1 MANDPAELRLAA
13 PTRHHWQRLRPEI
26 LEHFRQLWETPEL
39 PMMERQ
45 AALVL
50 ANWLERHGFA
60 VERGVGGLPT
70 AFRASYGPRTAPAV
84 GLLAEYDALPGLD
97 NGAVPRRERT
107 GQRGGHAC
115 GHNHIGAA
123 NIGAAIA
130 ARYALDELDIA
141 GRVVVLGTP
150 AEEIVWGKVA
160 MLKAG
165 LFDGLQALLT
175 SHGDYQN
182 GVLSRPCLATI
193 NVECVLA
200 GVASHGGAARRHNAL
215 ESVEL
220 AVQSFERLR
229 AHRFGDCSIEHV
241 VRVGGLMPSI
251 TPDEARLWIAA
262 RHVDFDH
269 ARAALRQVLDICR
282 RAAEMNETGYRA
294 QPIAASRGYLP
305 NDALAEVLWRHLQAV
320 GPPNWSDADIAW
332 MSELAAACQPQMD
345 FMLDRGIALYREGVD
360 PYGQDD
366 GEASWRIP
374 LGRVN
379 WALPPQVPLHN
390 WATTALSGHAAG
402 DAGPLMASEVLAL
415 ATVDLLTAPDQLQ
428 QARREL
434 EVRVAGRELSPPY
447 VGGFEVL
454 TRRPERFWDAS
465 WVSDDP
471 LP

>member
-1 MANDPAELRLAA
+1 MTEGQAA
-13 PTRHHWQRLRPEI
+13 TQHHWHRLRPEI
-26 LEHFRQLWETPEL
+26 TEHFRQLWEAPEL

-45 AALVL
+45 AALML
-50 ANWLERHGFA
+50 ANWLERHGFT

-70 AFRASYGPRTAPAV
+70 AFRASFGPRAAPAI

-97 NGAVPRRERT
+97 NAAVPRRERT

-130 ARYALDELDIA
+130 ARYALDELEVP

-165 LFDGLQALLT
+165 LFNGLQALLT
-175 SHGDYQN
+175 CHGDYQN
-182 GVLSRPCLATI
+182 GVLSRPCLSTI
-193 NVECVLA
+193 NVECVMQ
-200 GVASHGGAARRHNAL
+200 GVASHGGATRRHNAL

-241 VRVGGLMPSI
+241 VRTGGIMPSI

-262 RHVDFDH
+262 RHVQYDR
-269 ARAALRQVLDICR
+269 ALAALRQVLEICR
-282 RAAEMNETGYRA
+282 QAAEMNQTGYRA
-294 QPIAASRGYLP
+294 QPIAATRGYLP
-305 NDALAEVLWRHLQAV
+305 NDALAEVLWRNLQVV
-320 GPPNWSDADIAW
+320 GPPGWSDQDIGW
-332 MSELAAACQPQMD
+332 MSELSAACQPQMD
-345 FMLDRGIALYREGVD
+345 FVLDRGIALYREGVD

-374 LGRVN
+374 LGRIN
-379 WALPPQVPLHN
+379 WALPAQVPLHN
-390 WATTALSGHAAG
+390 WATTALSGHQAG
-402 DAGPLMASEVLAL
+402 DAGPLMASEALAM
-415 ATVDLLTAPDQLQ
+415 ATVDLLARPQQL
-428 QARREL
+428 EL
-434 EVRVAGRELSPPY
+434 ANQELRGRVAGQELSAPF

-454 TRRPERFWDAS
+454 TRHPERFWDAS